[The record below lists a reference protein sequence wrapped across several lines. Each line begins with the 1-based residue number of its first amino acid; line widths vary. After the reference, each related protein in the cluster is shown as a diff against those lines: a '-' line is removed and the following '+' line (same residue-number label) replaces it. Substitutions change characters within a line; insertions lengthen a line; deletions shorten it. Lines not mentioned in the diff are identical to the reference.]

1 MADAPDAPKLS
12 PSLRRRVD
20 AFYTKLKRRQTT
32 SAFGNAREAT
42 ELLRDI
48 VGSHSWRVTSELLS
62 LVRSTG
68 CRLIAADP
76 LQFNIGNVV
85 RRVLFIIREEFAAA
99 CKFVRANAAFWSPR
113 VLLFEVGAHEKC
125 GRGRRGRG
133 RWRTM

>member
-48 VGSHSWRVTSELLS
+48 VGSHSWRVTSELLY

-68 CRLIAADP
+68 CRLI
-76 LQFNIGNVV
+76 
-85 RRVLFIIREEFAAA
+85 
-99 CKFVRANAAFWSPR
+99 
-113 VLLFEVGAHEKC
+113 
-125 GRGRRGRG
+125 
-133 RWRTM
+133 

>member
-32 SAFGNAREAT
+32 SAFGYAREAT

-48 VGSHSWRVTSELLS
+48 VGSHSWRVTSELLF

-99 CKFVRANAAFWSPR
+99 CKFVRGTR
-113 VLLFEVGAHEKC
+113 RLLCVFLCVWC
-125 GRGRRGRG
+125 YWRSRR
-133 RWRTM
+133 